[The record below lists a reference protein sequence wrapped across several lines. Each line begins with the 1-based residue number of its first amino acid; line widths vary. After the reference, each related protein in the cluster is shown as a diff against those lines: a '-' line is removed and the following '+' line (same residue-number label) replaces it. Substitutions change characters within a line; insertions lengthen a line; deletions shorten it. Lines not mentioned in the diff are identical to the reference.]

1 MAESPEVNRPTG
13 GSTSRAPMVLLTP
26 LPLSFMSAL
35 NRADAVRQSEETRGQ
50 VSYRL
55 IGAGAGIR

>member
-35 NRADAVRQSEETRGQ
+35 NRADAVRQGDRSPIDQLEQERE
-50 VSYRL
+50 
-55 IGAGAGIR
+55 